1 MPFRDHWRDVKT
13 LRNDGIPIDTTSNET
28 AKLFDATLTQ
38 YIGWYSDKQLGGIKS
53 SLFRLLASDPNCASS
68 RILAAALGMFSMPRP
83 SALVHTQLIET
94 LGDTVTSSNH
104 YINLHTQALINW
116 SLGYRSRAAD
126 IWETILLS
134 YPFDIMTLRFA
145 LDTYFHLGNQNML
158 RDSVARVLPIWES
171 SSSHRP
177 LKSHLY
183 GMYAFGLGE
192 TNMVLRAEKQAR
204 LGLELNEHDAWAT
217 HALAHAAEYMGQ
229 TSEGIDFLKKT
240 DNHWH
245 QCDIIAPHID
255 WHWAIYELEH
265 GNWEKA
271 EEILEHC
278 FLNNSGIEL
287 SRLKYTDA
295 ASLIY
300 RLKLAGHP
308 YPSQSNSQLKQ
319 FLNVHS
325 RDHQTIFQDFHHY
338 FVLDNV
344 ADTET
349 KKDFLRSLKETV
361 ELSDTDA
368 GNSYREIGQRIFAA
382 LECFDE
388 GDYAQVVELL
398 YPIRN
403 RTAMAG
409 GSNAQRDIFTLLLIH
424 SAVYS
429 NNNQHQ
435 QLANRLINERCEL
448 RGSTKSRMMENYAN
462 TLLTN

>member
-1 MPFRDHWRDVKT
+1 MPFRDHWRDVET
-13 LRNDGIPIDTTSNET
+13 LHNDGIPIDTTSNET

-38 YIGWYSDKQLGGIKS
+38 YVGWYNDKQLGGIKP
-53 SLFRLLASDPNCASS
+53 SLSRLLASDPNCTSS
-68 RILAAALGMFSMPRP
+68 RILAAALGMFSMPCP
-83 SALVHTQLIET
+83 SALAHAQVIET
-94 LGDTVTSSNH
+94 LGDVATSSNP
-104 YINLHTQALINW
+104 YIHLHTQALIDW
-116 SLGYRSRAAD
+116 SLGYRSRATD
-126 IWETILLS
+126 TWETILLS
-134 YPFDIMTLRFA
+134 YPFDIMTLKFA

-183 GMYAFGLGE
+183 GMHAFGLGE
-192 TNMVLRAEKQAR
+192 TNMVPQAEKQAR

-217 HALAHAAEYMGQ
+217 HALVHTIEYMGQ
-229 TSEGIDFLKKT
+229 TSEGINFLEKT

-255 WHWAIYELEH
+255 WHWALYELEQD
-265 GNWEKA
+265 NWEKA
-271 EEILEHC
+271 EEILQHH
-278 FLNNSGIEL
+278 FLNNNGTEL
-287 SRLKYTDA
+287 NRIKYTDA

-308 YPSQSNSQLKQ
+308 RSSQSNSQLKQ
-319 FLNVHS
+319 FLDVHL
-325 RDHQTIFQDFHHY
+325 RDHQTLFQDFHHY
-338 FVLDNV
+338 FVLDNF

-361 ELSDTDA
+361 ESSDTDTGKA
-368 GNSYREIGQRIFAA
+368 YREIGSRIFAA
-382 LECFDE
+382 LERFDE

-398 YPIRN
+398 YPIRY
-403 RTAMAG
+403 RTAIGG
-409 GSNAQRDIFTLLLIH
+409 GSIAQRDIFTLLLIH

-435 QLANRLINERCEL
+435 QLAKRLINERCEM
-448 RGSTKSRMMENYAN
+448 RGSTKSRMMENYTN
-462 TLLTN
+462 TILTN